1 MSMDSNPIGPFS
13 FPSIPQGVDPELR
26 SFLNSFKEWAEM
38 REGISGRGSELDR
51 FLTGYLLSDLTNVR
65 LTGLYSG
72 ALSYD
77 ELYSNKVGC
86 TTCGGER
93 LNRPTNLSVS
103 VNPYRIRLTWSDPGT
118 TFDHIHIVYGT
129 TNSLSASTFLANV
142 PAGQQYYEFAPA
154 DLTVDY
160 FFWIRAE
167 SGRTFSAWLGSADD
181 DGTGLGIFGYETV
194 DETIQAVMAALSG
207 MDPPE
212 YSGSAVYYAG
222 MHVTYNSRVYR
233 CYYDNGGGGITGIV
247 PTNTTYWVRDGLLRQ
262 GTIDGVDVV
271 GVDGE
276 MVVDGTIYGRAL
288 VAGTVTA
295 GKLVITDIN
304 ALNLMNG
311 PAEAGATCGADWY
324 TNLTNIPEFGDLA
337 WDDLV
342 EYAKLGTTIIEGG
355 YIKTDLLQVTYAML
369 IGPKPPTDATN
380 GADWNSN
387 LSNIPNFGDMAYE
400 DLVQYA
406 KLGSTIIEGG
416 YIKTDLLQVSYGM
429 IIGTKPPTNADN
441 TATHTAYNTYRAN
454 NTNNEAGYFLD
465 VYGDINIYDSGD
477 VNFYDASSSYVGS
490 IRSYNGNLSL
500 VGFHDLSFVTQAG
513 SYLFMGMKI
522 SSNIVCYKT
531 LIAYSGQDLGYPEQ
545 RWGNLYLSGVINCN
559 GSGLFGSLSTS
570 GSGDIEA
577 GGNVISN
584 GTTFYIGGTTGRMM
598 LENRSE
604 MYHLASGEAKI
615 FVSSTD
621 YFRFISS
628 SFMPNSGGSVSCG
641 GASWYWSTVYANNF
655 NTVADFYFM
664 DHWKDPDTGEIR
676 QLDDIEIIKG
686 IKGSG
691 EFDPATGF
699 ELIDDNSLHDAIV
712 SRYDRDEYDL
722 TGEIDGKGNPV
733 KAKIGSA
740 GEKIFTA
747 DGKPYLSL
755 KTMVSL
761 LMGAVRGQD
770 ERMAT
775 IENRLNQI
783 IDQRERI

>member
-1 MSMDSNPIGPFS
+1 MDSNPIGPFS

-454 NTNNEAGYFLD
+454 NTDNEAGYFLD
-465 VYGDINIYDSGD
+465 VYGDINVYSSGD

-500 VGFHDLSFVTQAG
+500 VGYGDLSFVTQAG

-522 SSNIVCYKT
+522 SSNIVCYST

-545 RWGNLYLSGVINCN
+545 RWGDLYLSGVINCN

-584 GTTFYIGGTTGRMM
+584 GTTFYIGGTTGRMA

-604 MYHLASGEAKI
+604 MYHLTSGEAKI

-664 DHWKDPDTGEIR
+664 DHWKDPNTGEIR

-755 KTMVSL
+755 KTMISL
-761 LMGAVRGQD
+761 LMGAVRRQD

>member
-1 MSMDSNPIGPFS
+1 
-13 FPSIPQGVDPELR
+13 
-26 SFLNSFKEWAEM
+26 
-38 REGISGRGSELDR
+38 
-51 FLTGYLLSDLTNVR
+51 
-65 LTGLYSG
+65 
-72 ALSYD
+72 
-77 ELYSNKVGC
+77 
-86 TTCGGER
+86 
-93 LNRPTNLSVS
+93 
-103 VNPYRIRLTWSDPGT
+103 
-118 TFDHIHIVYGT
+118 
-129 TNSLSASTFLANV
+129 
-142 PAGQQYYEFAPA
+142 
-154 DLTVDY
+154 
-160 FFWIRAE
+160 
-167 SGRTFSAWLGSADD
+167 
-181 DGTGLGIFGYETV
+181 
-194 DETIQAVMAALSG
+194 
-207 MDPPE
+207 
-212 YSGSAVYYAG
+212 
-222 MHVTYNSRVYR
+222 
-233 CYYDNGGGGITGIV
+233 
-247 PTNTTYWVRDGLLRQ
+247 
-262 GTIDGVDVV
+262 
-271 GVDGE
+271 
-276 MVVDGTIYGRAL
+276 
-288 VAGTVTA
+288 
-295 GKLVITDIN
+295 
-304 ALNLMNG
+304 
-311 PAEAGATCGADWY
+311 
-324 TNLTNIPEFGDLA
+324 
-337 WDDLV
+337 
-342 EYAKLGTTIIEGG
+342 
-355 YIKTDLLQVTYAML
+355 
-369 IGPKPPTDATN
+369 
-380 GADWNSN
+380 
-387 LSNIPNFGDMAYE
+387 
-400 DLVQYA
+400 
-406 KLGSTIIEGG
+406 
-416 YIKTDLLQVSYGM
+416 
-429 IIGTKPPTNADN
+429 
-441 TATHTAYNTYRAN
+441 
-454 NTNNEAGYFLD
+454 
-465 VYGDINIYDSGD
+465 
-477 VNFYDASSSYVGS
+477 
-490 IRSYNGNLSL
+490 
-500 VGFHDLSFVTQAG
+500 
-513 SYLFMGMKI
+513 MGMKI

-584 GTTFYIGGTTGRMM
+584 GTTFYIGGTTGRMR